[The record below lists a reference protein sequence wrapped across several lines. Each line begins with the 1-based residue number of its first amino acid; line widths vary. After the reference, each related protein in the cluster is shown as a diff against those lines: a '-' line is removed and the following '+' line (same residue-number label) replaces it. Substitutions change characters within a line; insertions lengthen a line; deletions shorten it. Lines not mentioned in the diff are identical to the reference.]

1 MEGSVRKKGN
11 RWYYSFEI
19 DRDETGKRKRI
30 ERAGGKTK
38 KEALEAL
45 RNALNNYDNGYVEP
59 KKILLDDYINDWL
72 ENFIKENRK
81 ITTYQRY
88 KEIYKNSIKPYIGY
102 TSLKD
107 ITAIKIEKLLQGE
120 KKKGLSSS
128 SLQGIYGV
136 LNSLFN
142 RAIKLK
148 VLKDNPCKYVDR
160 PKREKFT
167 PNTLTIDEFKKIINT
182 LDKSNNYND
191 YVMRIALQVILEL
204 GLRRGELAGLEWSNI
219 DHNNNCINITNNLVY
234 TNNNVVMST
243 PKTDESMRT
252 LYVSNNIIQ
261 LLKKH
266 KLLQNELKLKYGP
279 NYIENTFNSKKYD
292 FIFTWENGKYIHP
305 NYYTVRFKKILKAN
319 DINKNIRFHDLR
331 HTNATLLLEQGID
344 FKVIQ
349 TRLGHSDINTTLN
362 IYSHVNLD
370 MQKKATDKLSNL
382 MK

>member
-59 KKILLDDYINDWL
+59 KKIILDDYINDWL

-107 ITAIKIEKLLQGE
+107 ITPIKIEKLLQGE

-319 DINKNIRFHDLR
+319 NINKNIRFHDLR